1 MGKRESQCKMPAEL
15 NPSDFLRNL
24 PRGATELSAR
34 GYTWGTND
42 PWFHPPLVTRGPV
55 GATSPALPSRLPWHL
70 EKPHGRKQEVWTVGL
85 RPGAGRFHLPQAGQR
100 LREQVTS
107 AGTAAQGGQE
117 KRVCRA
123 HRTFWGRQVGPHR
136 NNGGA
141 QVR

>member
-1 MGKRESQCKMPAEL
+1 MGKRESQCKMPAKL
-15 NPSDFLRNL
+15 NPSDFLGNL
-24 PRGATELSAR
+24 LRGTTELPAR
-34 GYTWGTND
+34 GTHGEPMTLGSTPRWS
-42 PWFHPPLVTRGPV
+42 PVVLWALPPLHC
-55 GATSPALPSRLPWHL
+55 PAGSHGIV